1 MWQLGHKE
9 FKLVN
14 IWAEYYVI
22 EVRGRGELHVY
33 ESYCPLINQRCLDIA
48 ELKQQLW
55 KVRFLNSGNIYGK
68 SDFWTQAKIMESQI
82 SELKQLW
89 KLRILNL
96 SNNNGKSDFQT
107 QAKFMKSQIFLIQ
120 AIIVVSHISELKQQ
134 LWKARFLNSSNIYGK
149 SDFCTQTTFMENPIP
164 EHHVSVLGLR
174 YF

>member
-1 MWQLGHKE
+1 
-9 FKLVN
+9 
-14 IWAEYYVI
+14 
-22 EVRGRGELHVY
+22 
-33 ESYCPLINQRCLDIA
+33 
-48 ELKQQLW
+48 
-55 KVRFLNSGNIYGK
+55 
-68 SDFWTQAKIMESQI
+68 MESQI

-149 SDFCTQTTFMENPIP
+149 SDFCTQTTFMENQIP